1 MSLFIALGTN
11 LGNKTLNLTIARDNL
26 ENYFKFIGESSIY
39 TSSAIEYEN
48 QPDFYNQ
55 VMEFEIPTQSPAE
68 VMEILL
74 KIELDMGRQRDIPKG
89 PRVIDLDLLFYG
101 DQTIKTPLVEVPHPR
116 YFDRSFVVLPLRELP
131 GYKLIKNTFS
141 FPQSFSNFSRPL

>member
-1 MSLFIALGTN
+1 MSLFIGLGTN
-11 LGNKTLNLTIARDNL
+11 LGNKTQNLSLAKNYL
-26 ENYFKFIGESSIY
+26 ENYFSFIGESRIY
-39 TSSAIEYEN
+39 SSKAIEYLD

-55 VMEFEIPTQSPAE
+55 VMEFELPELSPPK

-101 DQTIKTPLVEVPHPR
+101 DQTIKTELVEVPHPR
-116 YFDRSFVVLPLRELP
+116 FFQRSFVVLPLKELP
-131 GYKLIKNTFS
+131 GFSSLNRFS
-141 FPQSFSNFSRPL
+141 FPQSFSNSSAPL